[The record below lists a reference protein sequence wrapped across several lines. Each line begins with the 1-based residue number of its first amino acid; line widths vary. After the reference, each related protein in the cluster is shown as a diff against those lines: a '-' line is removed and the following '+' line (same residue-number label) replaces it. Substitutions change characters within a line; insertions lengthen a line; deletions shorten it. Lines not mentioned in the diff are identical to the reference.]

1 MTICFFF
8 RKNASSLIL
17 ILQVRPP
24 HLWGG
29 HGGAAVSWEGRYFP
43 DGGAVEGAASLLGGP
58 PPQGPPIRVEE
69 EMDFFEKS
77 KSEKLLF
84 CIKVWKNAKKNLG
97 PIGPFWNMRNW
108 QIKKT
113 YLHYMSIFQSCRIL
127 VFYSLNESIRGVQEE
142 NIIMLGFSSRILVG
156 I

>member
-1 MTICFFF
+1 
-8 RKNASSLIL
+8 
-17 ILQVRPP
+17 
-24 HLWGG
+24 
-29 HGGAAVSWEGRYFP
+29 
-43 DGGAVEGAASLLGGP
+43 
-58 PPQGPPIRVEE
+58 
-69 EMDFFEKS
+69 MDFFEKS

-127 VFYSLNESIRGVQEE
+127 VIYSLNERIRGVQEE
-142 NIIMLGFSSRILVG
+142 NIIMLGFSSRILVEKLPNMSKMFNFCQ
-156 I
+156 ICAFLTYLAIFLPKFSKKTPTWLYFLLVLLECFHLSYRTLKSDNFEKLTYNANMFF

>member
-1 MTICFFF
+1 MRDSLVFTSETNIVDSYEICIIC
-8 RKNASSLIL
+8 NIL
-17 ILQVRPP
+17 ILTFNTPRRLRMVCTGMR
-24 HLWGG
+24 
-29 HGGAAVSWEGRYFP
+29 
-43 DGGAVEGAASLLGGP
+43 
-58 PPQGPPIRVEE
+58 IRVEE

-84 CIKVWKNAKKNLG
+84 CIWVWRNAKKIFG

-127 VFYSLNESIRGVQEE
+127 AFYSLNESIRGVQEE

-156 I
+156 K

>member
-1 MTICFFF
+1 MHTYKSSRLLVRWEPGNTSPQLQIKVLHWECSSIE
-8 RKNASSLIL
+8 NAMLS
-17 ILQVRPP
+17 
-24 HLWGG
+24 
-29 HGGAAVSWEGRYFP
+29 
-43 DGGAVEGAASLLGGP
+43 
-58 PPQGPPIRVEE
+58 RVEE

-84 CIKVWKNAKKNLG
+84 CFKVWRNAKKNLG

-156 I
+156 K